1 MKECVERV
9 QNGPVPPGQQVTEVT
24 EGSVQRGS
32 PDVTIFPMKHV
43 GSRWM
48 AALLA
53 CLLLCAMGAAQEHPN
68 FSGNWKL
75 NPDKSSFGAIPPPD
89 SLTYS
94 LRHEGATLL
103 LDYDQDGKKSHLEF
117 TTDGQERVTDSN
129 TESEIWTRV
138 YWAGPVLLFEARD
151 KARPA
156 HESRGIKWPSRWT
169 LSDDGKTLAIQKHLS
184 IPQGETDQKLIFDK
198 QP

>member
-1 MKECVERV
+1 MKR
-9 QNGPVPPGQQVTEVT
+9 
-24 EGSVQRGS
+24 
-32 PDVTIFPMKHV
+32 V
-43 GSRWM
+43 GSRWI

-53 CLLLCAMGAAQEHPN
+53 CLLLSTLGAAQEHPN

-89 SLTYS
+89 SLTYKIQ
-94 LRHEGATLL
+94 HEGATLL
-103 LDYDQDGKKSHLEF
+103 LDFDQDGKKAHLEF
-117 TTDGQERVTDSN
+117 TTDGQERVTDSSN
-129 TESEIWTRV
+129 PESEIWTRV
-138 YWAGPVLLFEARD
+138 YWAGPVLVFDARD

-156 HESRGIKWPSRWT
+156 HESRGIKWTSRWT